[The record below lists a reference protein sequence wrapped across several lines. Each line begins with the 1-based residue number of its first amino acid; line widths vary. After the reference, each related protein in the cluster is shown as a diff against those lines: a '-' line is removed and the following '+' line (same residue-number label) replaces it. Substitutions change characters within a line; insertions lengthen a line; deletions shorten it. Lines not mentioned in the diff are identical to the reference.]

1 MPPGTPTAI
10 SWFGKYLDMFGLTEE
25 QIAQWGLTF
34 GVGGFILYMVFIIV
48 QLARESKAGKF
59 GTFVLFLVLG
69 FGLLGFVAKNIIA
82 WLLNI

>member
-1 MPPGTPTAI
+1 
-10 SWFGKYLDMFGLTEE
+10 MFGLTEE

-34 GVGGFILYMVFIIV
+34 GVGGFILYMMFIII

-69 FGLLGFVAKNIIA
+69 FGVLGYVAKNVIA

>member
-1 MPPGTPTAI
+1 MNG
-10 SWFGKYLDMFGLTEE
+10 FTEE
-25 QIAQWGLTF
+25 QVAQWGLTV
-34 GVGGFILYMVFIIV
+34 GVGGFILYMMFIIL

-69 FGLLGFVAKNIIA
+69 FGVLGFVAKNVIA

>member
-1 MPPGTPTAI
+1 MYG
-10 SWFGKYLDMFGLTEE
+10 FTEE

-34 GVGGFILYMVFIIV
+34 GVGGFILYMMFIIV

-69 FGLLGFVAKNIIA
+69 FGVLGFVAKNVIA
-82 WLLNI
+82 WILNI

>member
-1 MPPGTPTAI
+1 MYG
-10 SWFGKYLDMFGLTEE
+10 FTEE

-34 GVGGFILYMVFIIV
+34 GVGAFILYMMFIIV

-69 FGLLGFVAKNIIA
+69 FGILGFVAKNVIA

>member
-1 MPPGTPTAI
+1 MGGW
-10 SWFGKYLDMFGLTEE
+10 SEE

-34 GVGGFILYMVFIIV
+34 GVGAFILYMVFIIV
-48 QLARESKAGKF
+48 QLARESKAGRF

-69 FGLLGFVAKNIIA
+69 FGILGFVAKNVIA

>member
-1 MPPGTPTAI
+1 MDGI
-10 SWFGKYLDMFGLTEE
+10 TEE

-69 FGLLGFVAKNIIA
+69 FGMLGYVAKNIIA

>member
-1 MPPGTPTAI
+1 MDG
-10 SWFGKYLDMFGLTEE
+10 FTEE
-25 QIAQWGLTF
+25 QIAQFGLTI

-69 FGLLGFVAKNIIA
+69 FCLLGFLAKNVIA

>member
-1 MPPGTPTAI
+1 MPTAI
-10 SWFGKYLDMFGLTEE
+10 WSCGIRVKRVDMGGFTEE
-25 QIAQWGLTF
+25 QIAQWGLTV
-34 GVGGFILYMVFIIV
+34 GVGGFILYMMFIIL

-69 FGLLGFVAKNIIA
+69 FGVLGFVAKNVIA